1 MALESVATPL
11 PAPPQ
16 DSGVECELFLMREDV
31 LTVSIGLH
39 QHGNPPDWNT
49 LADLNDMIRGLARA
63 SMAVAEKVITDQR
76 SGELWADAAEGVGFA
91 ITMLSQLADG
101 VANDLNASTREA
113 QA

>member
-1 MALESVATPL
+1 MALESVAPL
-11 PAPPQ
+11 PTPPQ

-63 SMAVAEKVITDQR
+63 SMAVAEKVITEQR

-101 VANDLNASTREA
+101 VARDLNASTREA

>member
-49 LADLNDMIRGLARA
+49 LGIGSA
-63 SMAVAEKVITDQR
+63 SSVR
-76 SGELWADAAEGVGFA
+76 P
-91 ITMLSQLADG
+91 
-101 VANDLNASTREA
+101 
-113 QA
+113 